1 MRLGGLAAASIAL
14 AVVAMAGVPPAARAG
29 SPPEDYKARFDAAIA
44 LHDRGQYDAA
54 IAAFRDLLAEHPD
67 DATLQCEMGNSL
79 LAAGKA
85 DEAAEH
91 AERGL
96 DLPGA
101 NRAFCS
107 IILGSALDARGD
119 LKKGEKVFRKAI
131 KESPGVAMLHFNLG
145 VNQSGQGRMPEAIE
159 EFQASLS
166 LNPRHAGSWR
176 ALAIGW
182 QGQRLRPRAFAAFA
196 RFLFLEPTGPRAR
209 EAVRQMGPLLFQGV
223 ENQGADP
230 ATGKGRISITMDSSV
245 EKADKTAAALDLAMS
260 TVAANRWLDEWKDR
274 SDAEHFANAF
284 DTIFKIFEEMD
295 DSGGRK
301 DGFWSAS
308 VMPFFREARAAGH
321 MGTMAW
327 DVRRAGEDRDVATWL
342 EAHPDQVAAS
352 RQWTAAWRPGTPAA
366 DSGP

>member
-1 MRLGGLAAASIAL
+1 MRLGGLAAASMAV
-14 AVVAMAGVPPAARAG
+14 AVVVLAGVPPAARAG

-67 DATLQCEMGNSL
+67 DSTLHCEMANSL
-79 LAAGKA
+79 LAGGKA

-107 IILGSALDARGD
+107 TILGSALDARGD

-131 KESPGVAMLHFNLG
+131 KESPDVAMLHFNLG
-145 VNQSGQGRMPEAIE
+145 VNQSSQGRMPEAIE

-166 LNPRHAGSWR
+166 LNPRHASSWR
-176 ALAIGW
+176 ALAISW

-196 RFLFLEPTGPRAR
+196 RFLALEPTGPRAE
-209 EAVRQMGPLLFQGV
+209 EAARQLGPLLFRGV

-230 ATGKGRISITMDSSV
+230 STGKGRISITMDSSV
-245 EKADKTAAALDLAMS
+245 EKVDKTAAALDLAMS
-260 TVAANRWLDEWKDR
+260 TVAANRWLEEWKDR
-274 SDAEHFANAF
+274 PDADHFANAY

-295 DSGGRK
+295 DSAGRK
-301 DGFWSAS
+301 DGFWSAA
-308 VMPFFREARAAGH
+308 VMPFFRDARAAGH
-321 MGTMAW
+321 METMAW
-327 DVRRAGEDRDVATWL
+327 DVRRAGGDRDVAAWL
-342 EAHPDQVAAS
+342 EAHADQVDAYRRWS
-352 RQWTAAWRPGTPAA
+352 AAWRPAASPADA
-366 DSGP
+366 AR